1 MSGISFTNQLNAME
15 SNSLSLSAIVFV
27 VLITLKLSGVIDWSW
42 WWVTLP
48 LWWWIP
54 MILLIFI
61 IAGIAG
67 VIGYITAD
75 EDAKD

>member
-48 LWWWIP
+48 LWWWVP
-54 MILLIFI
+54 MMILIFI
-61 IAGIAG
+61 VVGIAG
-67 VIGYITAD
+67 VIGYATGG
-75 EDAKD
+75 EDKD